1 MTPRGREALPRGNAF
16 SGKEKLVH
24 FYSEEFTIY
33 QFFFTDMCYTK
44 NRNRLRE
51 A

>member
-1 MTPRGREALPRGNAF
+1 MTPRGREVLLRGNAF